1 MSEVVNRI
9 LFLVYRLMLE
19 TVTVPILKKKK
30 QFSRQTIFTESL
42 FGPSTASTVSIARSK
57 GHHPLRNDL
66 PVSPVRF
73 FLDLLS
79 S

>member
-19 TVTVPILKKKK
+19 TVTVPILKKK